1 MFFVYNITYA
11 VNFINQVMKEKVKMI
26 EIKKEYTGFFRAY
39 YDGVATKYSIRIKS
53 CYAGKP
59 VYAVFKD
66 TEQVTNSAMP
76 LSLQKAKRIV
86 TTNVVLDN

>member
-1 MFFVYNITYA
+1 VK
-11 VNFINQVMKEKVKMI
+11 KEKVKMI

-39 YDGVATKYSIRIKS
+39 YDGIATKYSIRIKS
-53 CYAGKP
+53 SYGGKP
-59 VYAVFKD
+59 FYAVFKD
-66 TEQVTNSAMP
+66 TEQLTNSSLM

>member
-1 MFFVYNITYA
+1 
-11 VNFINQVMKEKVKMI
+11 MI

-53 CYAGKP
+53 SYAGKP
-59 VYAVFKD
+59 FYAVFKD
-66 TEQVTNSAMP
+66 TEQITNSALP

>member
-1 MFFVYNITYA
+1 MK
-11 VNFINQVMKEKVKMI
+11 KEKVKMI

-39 YDGVATKYSIRIKS
+39 YDGIATKYSIRIKS
-53 CYAGKP
+53 SYGGKP
-59 VYAVFKD
+59 FYAVFKD
-66 TEQVTNSAMP
+66 TEQLTNSSLM